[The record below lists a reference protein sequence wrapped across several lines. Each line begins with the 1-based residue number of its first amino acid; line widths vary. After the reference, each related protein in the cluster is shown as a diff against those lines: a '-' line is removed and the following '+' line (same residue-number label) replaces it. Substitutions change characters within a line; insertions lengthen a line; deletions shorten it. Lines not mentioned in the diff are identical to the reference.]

1 MAHCTF
7 KSDLSILLFGVTLWN
22 PRGLILE
29 ILWYSVVLCTYSDF
43 LSSLT
48 SYGDHVQ
55 HFKVLKD
62 RDGYYFVWEEI
73 FPSLNQ
79 LVDFYK
85 TNSIAKERTVFLRDT
100 DHTLM
105 VRQHLHM
112 QLYFLCFILEC
123 FQNDCWFVNSKCFF
137 VSFFHS
143 TAKKI
148 LVQILFVLIWVNHV
162 HWSFPC
168 KLNNYWIVFYPNY
181 M

>member
-1 MAHCTF
+1 M
-7 KSDLSILLFGVTLWN
+7 
-22 PRGLILE
+22 
-29 ILWYSVVLCTYSDF
+29 LCTYSDF

-85 TNSIAKERTVFLRDT
+85 TQHSKGRTVFLRDT
-100 DHTLM
+100 DLTLK
-105 VRQHLHM
+105 VRQHLHI
-112 QLYFLCFILEC
+112 QLYFLTRAIQMWYLNAFK
-123 FQNDCWFVNSKCFF
+123 NDCWFVNSICFLF
-137 VSFFHS
+137 LLPPNS
-143 TAKKI
+143 KKI
-148 LVQILFVLIWVNHV
+148 LVQILFVLICVNHV
-162 HWSFPC
+162 QKPFPAFQAYFPC
-168 KLNNYWIVFYPNY
+168 KLNNYLIAFYPND

>member
-1 MAHCTF
+1 M
-7 KSDLSILLFGVTLWN
+7 
-22 PRGLILE
+22 
-29 ILWYSVVLCTYSDF
+29 LCTYSDF

-100 DHTLM
+100 DLPLK
-105 VRQHLHM
+105 VRQHLHI
-112 QLYFLCFILEC
+112 QLYFLTTAIQISYLNAFK
-123 FQNDCWFVNSKCFF
+123 NDCWFVNSICFLF
-137 VSFFHS
+137 LFATKQQKDSCSDSICAYLSEPCSETFSGFS
-143 TAKKI
+143 SI
-148 LVQILFVLIWVNHV
+148 L
-162 HWSFPC
+162 S
-168 KLNNYWIVFYPNY
+168 